1 MSSVEI
7 GGLFLVI
14 LLILLVVRIPIAI
27 AMLMTGVGGYI
38 AVSGWAPLLSYIKTV
53 AYGRFTIYDLSVI
66 PLFLLMGQFA
76 SRGGL
81 ATGLF
86 RSAAAMIGHWRGGLA
101 MAAIGSCAAFGAV
114 CGSSIATA
122 ATMGQVAL
130 PAVLRRWRRIELTG
144 ASPEWMDSMVLRGM
158 KAMPV
163 RAMA

>member
-7 GGLFLVI
+7 GGLFLFI

-101 MAAIGSCAAFGAV
+101 MAAIGSCALARCA
-114 CGSSIATA
+114 SIASARTA
-122 ATMGQVAL
+122 TPSPVVA
-130 PAVLRRWRRIELTG
+130 VVSSTCG
-144 ASPEWMDSMVLRGM
+144 G
-158 KAMPV
+158 
-163 RAMA
+163 